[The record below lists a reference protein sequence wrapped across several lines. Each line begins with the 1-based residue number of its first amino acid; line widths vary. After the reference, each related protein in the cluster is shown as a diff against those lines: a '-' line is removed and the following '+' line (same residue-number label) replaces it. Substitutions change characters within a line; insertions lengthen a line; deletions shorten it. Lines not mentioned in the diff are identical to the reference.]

1 MNIPVSMV
9 TAADTPIFWIVR
21 ELPCRIIEVLLY
33 MHIHNYRYYY
43 HFACQINMAVLTYS
57 VQISRRSWSG
67 HPLAKEVLC
76 AAMATEPKLNVT
88 VPHEVK
94 DTELLNRA
102 LQ

>member
-1 MNIPVSMV
+1 
-9 TAADTPIFWIVR
+9 
-21 ELPCRIIEVLLY
+21 
-33 MHIHNYRYYY
+33 MHIHNYYPVKVFILRAY
-43 HFACQINMAVLTYS
+43 FSMAVLVAS